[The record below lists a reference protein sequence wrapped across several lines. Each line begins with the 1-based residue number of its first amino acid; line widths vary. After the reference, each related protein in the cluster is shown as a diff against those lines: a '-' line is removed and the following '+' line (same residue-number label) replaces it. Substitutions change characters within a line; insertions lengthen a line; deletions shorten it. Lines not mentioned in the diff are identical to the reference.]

1 MDMEYRNY
9 RRKEV
14 QKHSLHLLIVLYIV
28 LILLLCF
35 DLNKKVRDETWL
47 FQFVLLIQGIITL
60 FMTIGYLITR
70 QKLYFA
76 DLLGPCLL
84 ISLVVGLLIVNL
96 SDIYE
101 DLGVE
106 TIYVQS
112 FMVFFYYFIYL
123 GLLSVRFLKNFIIR

>member
-1 MDMEYRNY
+1 
-9 RRKEV
+9 
-14 QKHSLHLLIVLYIV
+14 
-28 LILLLCF
+28 
-35 DLNKKVRDETWL
+35 
-47 FQFVLLIQGIITL
+47 
-60 FMTIGYLITR
+60 MTIGYLITR